1 MKIVKINSL
10 KNVGILNEDS
20 YRSEFQ
26 LIKKIKEGD
35 GKTKIKYSSKVL
47 VRGDNGT
54 GKSTISSVFRSIEE
68 KDKTNKI
75 IEKIRNISN
84 NENIEIELELD
95 DGNKLKYD
103 SIQKKWNNDE
113 NICIKVFNEDY
124 IIENLN
130 LEEFS
135 QNKIDGKYQ
144 SEEIEISMEKKEY
157 EESKKRKEIIIEQGN
172 RITKELKDKILEMEK
187 KIKSDFDKYCN
198 IEEKVEEYDEI
209 NDEKLYNKM
218 KSELE
223 SYKNGFEKLKKSEF
237 FKQLKINNI
246 SNNIDEDEFKRLLEY
261 TEDSNKISFID
272 KFLKMNVE
280 RKEWMD
286 NGIKYIENSECP
298 FCKKNIEN
306 NDFINQYIKYR
317 NSNSKRIEKELV
329 KYKKEFE
336 NYKDNILRDM
346 KLLLSQNREY
356 INIIEI
362 KEEIT
367 EDMWYKYTN
376 AVKNLINIIDEKLKD
391 VSKGISKEKIN
402 MVQEYLS
409 IIQKIID
416 KSSCIDK
423 EAENINKKMLNSK
436 KELSNIRLKVKKLS
450 KSILEYEMRVELIDR
465 KKLLNEFKVAE
476 ENIKDKKQ
484 KYEKKLEDSDITI
497 KEMNAWLDF
506 FGMSIYKVNKD
517 FNLIYKENNINSK
530 TFILSTGEISALAF
544 SYYLA
549 TLVVGLTE
557 EEKKNLII
565 VIDDPVNSLDY
576 NRIYSFATAIKI
588 IQNKVYKNNNPQLI
602 ILTHN
607 MLFFNILVQTS
618 WMKNANAKVF
628 ELYKENQIS
637 KIREAKNY
645 KDSLF
650 IIQLADIIKCA
661 NEALDKITIEKSYI
675 YNDIRSVIENFCYLL
690 NPQYVDNDDKYGV
703 LKEFFNIDEEEFMK
717 VDYIVNN
724 NSHNEPML
732 NIEKLFDARILKE
745 SCIVIANMVKQKF
758 NQLYNYCLNFNKE
771 V

>member
-1 MKIVKINSL
+1 
-10 KNVGILNEDS
+10 
-20 YRSEFQ
+20 
-26 LIKKIKEGD
+26 
-35 GKTKIKYSSKVL
+35 
-47 VRGDNGT
+47 
-54 GKSTISSVFRSIEE
+54 
-68 KDKTNKI
+68 
-75 IEKIRNISN
+75 
-84 NENIEIELELD
+84 
-95 DGNKLKYD
+95 
-103 SIQKKWNNDE
+103 
-113 NICIKVFNEDY
+113 
-124 IIENLN
+124 
-130 LEEFS
+130 
-135 QNKIDGKYQ
+135 
-144 SEEIEISMEKKEY
+144 MEKKEY

-261 TEDSNKISFID
+261 TEDSNKISFMD

-367 EDMWYKYTN
+367 EDMWYEYTN

-517 FNLIYKENNINSK
+517 FNL
-530 TFILSTGEISALAF
+530 
-544 SYYLA
+544 
-549 TLVVGLTE
+549 
-557 EEKKNLII
+557 
-565 VIDDPVNSLDY
+565 
-576 NRIYSFATAIKI
+576 
-588 IQNKVYKNNNPQLI
+588 
-602 ILTHN
+602 
-607 MLFFNILVQTS
+607 
-618 WMKNANAKVF
+618 
-628 ELYKENQIS
+628 
-637 KIREAKNY
+637 
-645 KDSLF
+645 
-650 IIQLADIIKCA
+650 
-661 NEALDKITIEKSYI
+661 
-675 YNDIRSVIENFCYLL
+675 
-690 NPQYVDNDDKYGV
+690 
-703 LKEFFNIDEEEFMK
+703 
-717 VDYIVNN
+717 
-724 NSHNEPML
+724 
-732 NIEKLFDARILKE
+732 
-745 SCIVIANMVKQKF
+745 
-758 NQLYNYCLNFNKE
+758 
-771 V
+771 